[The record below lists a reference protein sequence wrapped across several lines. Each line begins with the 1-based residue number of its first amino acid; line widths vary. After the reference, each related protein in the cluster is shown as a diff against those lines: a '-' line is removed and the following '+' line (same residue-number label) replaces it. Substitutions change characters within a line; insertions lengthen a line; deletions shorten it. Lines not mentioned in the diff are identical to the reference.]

1 MDGLMPKLSLSIAE
15 ENLIN
20 GLVLAETNTNP
31 DAPRG
36 RLHMETGSLRRA
48 IFIGMA
54 GVGPNGKCYFLGH
67 EVVEYERVPKTP
79 PQPLDNLE

>member
-1 MDGLMPKLSLSIAE
+1 MGCSMPKLALSIAE

-20 GLVLAETNTNP
+20 MLVLAETKANP

-36 RLHMETGSLRRA
+36 RLHMETTSLLESIR
-48 IFIGMA
+48 IGMV

-79 PQPLDNLE
+79 PQPLDNPE